1 MNSSKDVESELE
13 KLESL
18 REKSDSVSTVAK
30 PNILISNR
38 INLADLK
45 SQEAYLNRN
54 YLDCLKYL
62 VESCLI
68 RFESHQDSLKLKQL
82 TSDDFFSKFD
92 QAVHFQQ
99 TSTLLLLNNDSML
112 RMLTST
118 QQLITDLPSNVSTNA
133 RNKSIYLNNL
143 ALLNFSLQKYHLSSY
158 FLNKS
163 LSENESFLKSE
174 DFSSSNETMSHVNKL
189 TNNSHNEILYNMGIS
204 LLFGKQPIAAFKCLY
219 KVADVF
225 NQNARLWLRLAECCI
240 MCHQHSLVQ
249 NNSASTNNSSST
261 NADEN
266 EPTWQQTSKM
276 NTSHQ
281 QQIPS
286 NLTTSFNE
294 KIFKL
299 SEKVKCVNKSFGQS
313 FHHKIQIGSSL
324 SKELN
329 TSLNYANYLS
339 VSDLKNRKFDEN
351 FAKMLTLEFAFMC
364 LKNALNLLPSNQ
376 QIFTMNR
383 NNNDVFTYFSQLK
396 SSSTS
401 KLSQQETAGSGLPND
416 DQQAAGNNESA
427 QSVNEQEQEQE
438 STTSV
443 DQAQTNNGGSPK
455 QQMLSSTSSNELL
468 NQHQLDNK
476 LFNCVWPS
484 KPINI
489 VELQSLRSSILTSLA
504 YVSLCLKDYTSAIK
518 YSSMLL
524 DTNDQFNS
532 KYPISKGHRYLASS
546 YLAEANLYL
555 DKLNESIECL
565 NQTVKLESEN
575 DISFV
580 PPKLIELVQSTS
592 NENKSLRIFFFIIFC
607 EKLKNYFN
615 EPQIEKKRVTHG

>member
-1 MNSSKDVESELE
+1 MHSSKEFESELG
-13 KLESL
+13 KLENL
-18 REKSDSVSTVAK
+18 LEKSESKA
-30 PNILISNR
+30 NILNSTR

-54 YLDCLKYL
+54 YIECLKYL
-62 VESCLI
+62 VESCLD
-68 RFESHQDSLKLKQL
+68 RLESHKDSSNLKLKQL
-82 TSDDFFSKFD
+82 TSDDFLSKFD

-99 TSTLLLLNNDSML
+99 TPTLLLINNDSLL
-112 RMLTST
+112 RLLTST
-118 QQLITDLPSNVSTNA
+118 QQFITDLPSNVSSSA

-143 ALLNFSLQKYHLSSY
+143 ALLNFSMQKYNMSSY

-163 LSENESFLKSE
+163 LIENENFVKTSDSE
-174 DFSSSNETMSHVNKL
+174 ESSSTNESMSHVKKL
-189 TNNSHNEILYNMGIS
+189 TGNSQNEILYNMGIS

-219 KVADVF
+219 KVADVY

-249 NNSASTNNSSST
+249 HNSASTNNSSST
-261 NADEN
+261 SADES
-266 EPTWQQTSKM
+266 EPNWPQPSF
-276 NTSHQ
+276 H

-299 SEKVKCVNKSFGQS
+299 SEKVKCVSKSFGQS

-329 TSLNYANYLS
+329 TSLNYNNYLS
-339 VSDLKNRKFDEN
+339 VSDLTNRKFDEN
-351 FAKMLTLEFAFMC
+351 FPKMLTLEFAFMC

-383 NNNDVFTYFSQLK
+383 NNNDVFTYFFQLK

-401 KLSQQETAGSGLPND
+401 KLGQQDTGSSLTSD
-416 DQQAAGNNESA
+416 DQQTFASTETTQSA
-427 QSVNEQEQEQE
+427 NEQEPEPE
-438 STTSV
+438 SVTNV
-443 DQAQTNNGGSPK
+443 DQQQSNNGGSPK
-455 QQMLSSTSSNELL
+455 QQLPTTSSNELL

-484 KPINI
+484 KPISI
-489 VELQSLRSSILTSLA
+489 LELQSLRSSILTSLA
-504 YVSLCLKDYTSAIK
+504 YVSLCLKDYTNTIK

-524 DTNDQFNS
+524 DTNDQLNS

-565 NQTVKLESEN
+565 NHTVKLDSET

-580 PPKLIELVQSTS
+580 PPKLIEQIQSTS
-592 NENKSLRIFFFIIFC
+592 NEIKSLIIVFNAFFF
-607 EKLKNYFN
+607 
-615 EPQIEKKRVTHG
+615 R